1 MTVQFANTVN
11 ITAQPGDIVYF
22 TDDPEGEVI
31 YPIGPIAS
39 ITTQGQASV
48 NNTLN
53 ITTTPSSNR
62 PTTSSYFLF
71 AKDNEANSSSLL
83 GYYMDIEL
91 RNDSPKYAEV
101 FSSGTEFFESTSVF
115 L

>member
-1 MTVQFANTVN
+1 MATMTVQFANTVN

-39 ITTQGQASV
+39 ITDTGTPNV
-48 NNTLN
+48 RNKIN

-101 FSSGTEFFESTSVF
+101 FSSGTEFFESSK
-115 L
+115 